1 MTGSELEVP
10 RYAPVRLCS
19 GKGAYEAIPEP
30 PAQLDLDRVAHSLE
44 ASGSQV
50 THARVMLIVR
60 SEPEVTLSRD
70 GRILVKTKDP
80 KAAERA
86 VRDVWLRI
94 RGHPAGSR

>member
-1 MTGSELEVP
+1 
-10 RYAPVRLCS
+10 
-19 GKGAYEAIPEP
+19 
-30 PAQLDLDRVAHSLE
+30 
-44 ASGSQV
+44 
-50 THARVMLIVR
+50 MLIVR

-86 VRDVWLRI
+86 VRDVWVRI